1 MNQVKPC
8 RYGLMIYQPNDAY
21 IGRSLDLYGEFSEAE
36 VALFRAAVRPGQTV
50 LDVGANI
57 GAHTLALARLVGPTG
72 RVLAF
77 EPQRIAYYSL
87 CGNVVQNNLDH
98 VACHQ
103 AAVGA
108 SAGKINVPQLDYRRE
123 QNFGAVDLTRDS
135 GSASADSVPVVRI
148 DDLGLAACH
157 FIKIDVEGME
167 RQALEGAAET
177 IRRYRPLL
185 YVEDDRAEKSDA
197 LRELIDSL
205 GYEMYSHRP
214 PLYNAE
220 NFDRNPQNVFGSTV
234 SLNLYCCHRSAAS
247 PIDPSQFGM
256 HRVARPTAD
265 LPQMTIDA
273 ASLPQAIDE
282 ARRLHQ
288 AGRVGHAEQLYRQI
302 LEFDAA
308 QPQVWYLLGA
318 ACQSLGMP
326 EDAIRAF
333 EQSVARRPE
342 HAESHNHLGVVLAQ
356 QQRPEEA
363 IERFRQALELKP
375 GDAEIASNLG
385 LALLHIQQP
394 AEAETHFR
402 VVLRSRPRDFKAR
415 RNLEQALRAQGKLD
429 ELVALQR
436 QFSAEEPA
444 SAEGKSELGRVLFEQ
459 RKLDEAEAAFQ
470 EALEIHPALP
480 EAHNNLGLARVAL
493 GRPAEAVS
501 CYREAIRLRPDFAQ
515 AHNNLGIALR
525 QSGKLD
531 EAVAACREAV
541 RISPHMAEAH
551 NNLGTALDELG
562 RTDEAIGCLEQA
574 LRIKPDFAKAHNNLG
589 IAFWH
594 KADYAQAE
602 AHCRRAI
609 ELSPDLSEAYNNLG
623 NVLRDRGDFNAALDC
638 YEQSLKLTPE
648 GVDAH
653 WNRSLVWL
661 IAGNFAQG
669 WPEYEWRWKL
679 KTFSTRA
686 TNRPLWDGSPLEGR
700 TILLDAEQGLGDTL
714 QFIRYAPLVQQ
725 RGGRVIAVCQKPLMQ
740 ILSSCP
746 GIDRLVAQDE
756 PTPDFDVY
764 APLLSLPKLFGTTL
778 ETIPANIPYLQPD
791 RYLVERWAR
800 ELASFEAFKVG
811 IAWKGSAKNRMDQQR
826 SIPLAAFGPLARVPG
841 VQLISLQ
848 KGEGSEQLKD
858 SGRRFDVLDL
868 SSRLDE
874 TSGAF
879 MDTAAVM
886 KHLDLVVTC
895 DSSLA
900 HLAGALGAP
909 TWIALALSPDWR
921 WLLERDDT
929 PWYPT
934 VRLFRKTS
942 IGDWSEVFGRMAAAL
957 EAAALGRHGRPRP

>member
-1 MNQVKPC
+1 MNQVKSC

-36 VALFRAAVRPGQTV
+36 VALFRAAVSPGQTV

-57 GAHTLALARLVGPTG
+57 GAHTLALARLVGPAG

-77 EPQRIAYYSL
+77 EPQRIAFYSL
-87 CGNVVQNNLDH
+87 CGNVVQNNLDQ
-98 VACHQ
+98 VVCHQ

-108 SAGKINVPQLDYRRE
+108 SAGKINVPQLDYHRE
-123 QNFGAVDLTRDS
+123 QNFGALDLTREP
-135 GSASADSVPVVRI
+135 GGASAYSVPIVRI
-148 DDLGLAACH
+148 DDLGLTACH

-167 RQALEGAAET
+167 RQALEGAVET
-177 IRRYRPLL
+177 IRRFKPLL

-220 NFDRNPQNVFGSTV
+220 NFDRNLQNVFGSTV
-234 SLNLYCCHRSAAS
+234 SLNLYCCHRSAQS

-265 LPQMTIDA
+265 LPQLTIDA
-273 ASLPQAIDE
+273 ASLPQAINE

-302 LEFDAA
+302 LKFDAE
-308 QPQVWYLLGA
+308 QPQIWYLLGA

-326 EDAIRAF
+326 NDAIEAF
-333 EQSVARRPE
+333 EQSLARRPGHGE
-342 HAESHNHLGVVLAQ
+342 THNHLGVVLAQ
-356 QQRPEEA
+356 QQRSDEA
-363 IERFRQALELKP
+363 IRHFRQALELKP
-375 GDAEIASNLG
+375 GDAEISSNLG
-385 LALLHIQQP
+385 LALLQVRQP
-394 AEAETHFR
+394 AEAETLFR
-402 VVLRSRPRDFKAR
+402 AVLNARPHDIKAR
-415 RNLEQALRAQGKLD
+415 QHLEQALRAQGKLD
-429 ELVALQR
+429 ELLALQ
-436 QFSAEEPA
+436 QKYAAEQPA
-444 SAEGKSELGRVLFEQ
+444 SAETKCELGRVLFEQ
-459 RKLDEAEAAFQ
+459 KKLDEAEAAFQ
-470 EALEIHPALP
+470 AAIEINPALP

-493 GRPAEAVS
+493 GKPADAIV

-525 QSGKLD
+525 QAGKLD

-541 RISPHMAEAH
+541 RVAPHMAEAH
-551 NNLGTALDELG
+551 NNLGTALDEQG
-562 RTDEAIGCLEQA
+562 RSDEAIACLEQA
-574 LRIKPDFAKAHNNLG
+574 LRIKPDFAKAYNNLG
-589 IAFWH
+589 IAYWH
-594 KADYAQAE
+594 KADYVQA
-602 AHCRRAI
+602 AANCRKAI
-609 ELSPDLSEAYNNLG
+609 ELTPELSEAHNNLG
-623 NVLRDRGDFNAALDC
+623 NVLRDQGDYAAALAS
-638 YEQSLKLTPE
+638 YEQSLKLLPD

-661 IAGNFAQG
+661 LEGDFAQG

-679 KTFSTRA
+679 KSFSTRA

-700 TILLDAEQGLGDTL
+700 TVLLDAEQGLGDTL

-725 RGGRVIAVCQKPLMQ
+725 RGGRVLAVCQKPLMQ

-746 GIDRLVAQDE
+746 GIDRLVAQGE
-756 PTPDFDVY
+756 PVPDFDVY
-764 APLLSLPKLFGTTL
+764 TPLLSLPKIFGTTL
-778 ETIPANIPYLQPD
+778 QTIPAQIPYLHAD
-791 RYLVERWAR
+791 RYLVEQWGR
-800 ELASFEAFKVG
+800 ELASIKAFKVG
-811 IAWKGSAKNRMDQQR
+811 IAWKGSPKNRMDQQR
-826 SIPLAAFGPLARVPG
+826 SIPLAAFEPLARVPG

-848 KGEGSEQLKD
+848 KGQGSEQIKETT
-858 SGRRFDVLDL
+858 GRFAVIDL
-868 SSRLDE
+868 AQRLDE

-895 DSSLA
+895 DSSLG
-900 HLAGALGAP
+900 HLAGALGAR

-921 WLLERDDT
+921 WLLDREDT

-942 IGDWSEVFGRMAAAL
+942 LGDWSDVFGRMAAAL
-957 EAAALGRHGRPRP
+957 EAAVGARQSRG

>member
-8 RYGLMIYQPNDAY
+8 RYGLMIYQPNDVY

-36 VALFRAAVRPGQTV
+36 AALFRAAVQPGQTV
-50 LDVGANI
+50 LDVGANV

-72 RVLAF
+72 CVLAF

-98 VACHQ
+98 VVCHQ

-108 SAGKINVPQLDYRRE
+108 SAGKIDVPQLDYRRE
-123 QNFGAVDLTRDS
+123 QNFGAVDLMQAPQGAATY
-135 GSASADSVPVVRI
+135 SVPVVRI
-148 DDLGLAACH
+148 DDLGLTACH

-167 RQALEGAAET
+167 RQALEGGVET
-177 IRRYRPLL
+177 IRRFRPLL

-214 PLYNAE
+214 PLYNAD

-234 SLNLYCCHRSAAS
+234 SLNLYCCHRSAPS
-247 PIDPSQFGM
+247 PIEPGQFGM

-265 LPQMTIDA
+265 LPQLTIDA
-273 ASLPQAIDE
+273 ALLPQAIDE

-288 AGRVGHAEQLYRQI
+288 AGRIGHAEQLYRQI

-308 QPQVWYLLGA
+308 QPQIWYLLGA

-326 EDAIRAF
+326 EEAIGAF
-333 EQSVARRPE
+333 EQSLARRPE
-342 HAESHNHLGVVLAQ
+342 HAETHNHLGVVLAQ
-356 QQRPEEA
+356 QQRAEQA
-363 IERFRQALELKP
+363 IEHFRRALALKP
-375 GDAEIASNLG
+375 GDAEISNNLG
-385 LALLHIQQP
+385 LALLQVEQP
-394 AEAETHFR
+394 AEAEEHFR
-402 VVLRSRPRDFKAR
+402 GVLQRRPRDFKAR

-444 SAEGKSELGRVLFEQ
+444 SAEAKSELGRVLFEQ

-470 EALEIHPALP
+470 EALEINPALP

-493 GRPAEAVS
+493 GKPAEAVA

-525 QSGKLD
+525 QAGKLD

-562 RTDEAIGCLEQA
+562 RPDEAIACLEQA

-594 KADYAQAE
+594 KADYARAAE
-602 AHCRRAI
+602 HCRRAI
-609 ELSPDLSEAYNNLG
+609 ELTPDLSEAYNNLG
-623 NVLRDRGDFNAALDC
+623 NVLRDQGDFAGALAC
-638 YEQSLKLTPE
+638 YEQSLKLLPE

-661 IAGNFAQG
+661 LEGNFAQG
-669 WPEYEWRWKL
+669 WAEYEWRWKL

-686 TNRPLWDGSPLEGR
+686 TNRPLWDGSPLAGR

-714 QFIRYAPLVQQ
+714 QFIRFAPLVQQ

-746 GIDRLVAQDE
+746 GIDRLVAQGE
-756 PTPDFDVY
+756 PAPDFDVY
-764 APLLSLPKLFGTTL
+764 TPLLSLPKLFFTTL
-778 ETIPANIPYLQPD
+778 ATVPAQIPYLHADP
-791 RYLVERWAR
+791 YLVERWGR
-800 ELASFEAFKVG
+800 ELASIEAFKVG

-826 SIPLAAFGPLARVPG
+826 SIPLAAFEPLARVPG

-848 KGEGSEQLKD
+848 KGEGSEQLRD
-858 SGRRFDVLDL
+858 AAGRFNVIDL
-868 SSRLDE
+868 AERLDE

-879 MDTAAVM
+879 MDTAAVIE
-886 KHLDLVVTC
+886 HLDLVVTC
-895 DSSLA
+895 DTSLA

-909 TWIALALSPDWR
+909 SWIALALSPDWR
-921 WLLERDDT
+921 WLLARDDT

-934 VRLFRKTS
+934 VKLFRKTS
-942 IGDWSEVFGRMAAAL
+942 VGDWSDVFKRMTAAL
-957 EAAALGRHGRPRP
+957 EAAVAASKS